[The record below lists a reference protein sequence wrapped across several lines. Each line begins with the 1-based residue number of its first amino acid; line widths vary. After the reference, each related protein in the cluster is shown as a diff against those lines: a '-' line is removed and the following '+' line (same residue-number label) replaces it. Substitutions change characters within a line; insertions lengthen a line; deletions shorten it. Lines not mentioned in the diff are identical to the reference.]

1 MELFS
6 AVFYAF
12 WQDRPHSLIWLVL
25 ILIFMFAGVS
35 QSQSNSFQKKTRK
48 KEHNPEPA
56 KCSVFPLPRLP
67 VQDPV
72 VWKEFQA
79 AIGLFIE
86 NFGFVVYRERLFDC
100 FYLSDLT
107 GSFGDQLFTEGAE
120 WLTKHHLDSRFSCFH
135 VDNFMV
141 VCDNPFF
148 ALLLVNIFRER
159 GYNIPFCKWEYDR
172 FNYQQVLEARK
183 VSEVRRQAIQRKSV
197 VQNQSIQSY
206 DLYSRFADDPF
217 GFEEFCTSLFE
228 RNGYQ
233 ATRTKATGD
242 GGYDI
247 SVVDFRV
254 GGITLVEC
262 KCYAYHNKI
271 SRPMLQKLVGAGIGE
286 NAAQLLFITTSGYT
300 KQALEYGRSVGMLMW
315 TSEDLFAFMNEH
327 SVVTE
332 PDVNSKSTHYVVS
345 FDEVEKR
352 SRLGT
357 ESLKGYLKCPELD
370 LLRLIDLS
378 YSQFDR
384 LGLRV

>member
-12 WQDRPHSLIWLVL
+12 WQDRPRSFIWLA
-25 ILIFMFAGVS
+25 LIFIFLFSCTS
-35 QSQSNSFQKKTRK
+35 QSARSRKKKPEKKTYKSELTKRS
-48 KEHNPEPA
+48 A
-56 KCSVFPLPRLP
+56 FPLPNLP

-72 VWKEFQA
+72 VWEEFQA
-79 AIGLFIE
+79 SIGFFAD
-86 NFGFVVYRERLFDC
+86 NFGFVIYREQLFDC

-107 GSFGDQLFTEGAE
+107 GSFGDQLFTEGAD
-120 WLTKHHLDSRFSCFH
+120 WLTKHYLDNRLSCFH
-135 VDNFMV
+135 VDKFMV

-148 ALLLVNIFRER
+148 ALSLVNLFRDR

-197 VQNQSIQSY
+197 VQNQRPQSY
-206 DLYSRFADDPF
+206 DLYIRFANDPF

-228 RNGYQ
+228 QHGYQ

-262 KCYAYHNKI
+262 KCYAHHNKI

-300 KQALEYGRSVGMLMW
+300 KQALDYGRSVGMLMW
-315 TSEDLFAFMNEH
+315 TGEDLVEFMNEH
-327 SVVTE
+327 SVVT
-332 PDVNSKSTHYVVS
+332 KSDASLKSDYQAVS
-345 FDEVEKR
+345 FDVVERR
-352 SRLGT
+352 SRLEM
-357 ESLKGYLKCPELD
+357 ESLKGYLKYPESD

-378 YSQFDR
+378 YSQFDK